1 MHACEVQQRVSRASF
16 VGHPGPRPWSI
27 VIFIVVIANII
38 VIITV
43 SNIAIAICIVVL
55 IVTVAI
61 AVVFV
66 TVAIAVVF
74 VTVAIAVVIV
84 TVAIAVVIV
93 TVMTIALC
101 APNQPAG
108 PRHCSSSS
116 GRPLRTATTPTWS
129 SCTWTR
135 RCVPNTEAMNE
146 RANE

>member
-16 VGHPGPRPWSI
+16 VGHPGRRPWSI

-38 VIITV
+38 VIIAV

-55 IVTVAI
+55 SVTVVI

-93 TVMTIALC
+93 TVMTIALLC
-101 APNQPAG
+101 TQP
-108 PRHCSSSS
+108 
-116 GRPLRTATTPTWS
+116 
-129 SCTWTR
+129 TR
-135 RCVPNTEAMNE
+135 RPQALLFKFGEAIADRYDADVEQLYMDAQV
-146 RANE
+146 RSQH